1 MAKAEILN
9 KPPVTLTLDHEEA
22 MYLKRVLQ
30 NPLGYEK
37 PSDEPPEESL
47 IRSDIWIA
55 INGVTFH
62 D

>member
-1 MAKAEILN
+1 M
-9 KPPVTLTLDHEEA
+9 TLTLDHEEA